1 MPDNRRHP
9 AQYLSVT
16 VLKWPLESGRW
27 ATRNCPMV
35 AKAKRVD
42 EHSPTI
48 RKADTASL
56 RERYKA
62 WGATDADVREE

>member
-1 MPDNRRHP
+1 
-9 AQYLSVT
+9 
-16 VLKWPLESGRW
+16 
-27 ATRNCPMV
+27 MV

-56 RERYKA
+56 RGRYKA

>member
-1 MPDNRRHP
+1 
-9 AQYLSVT
+9 
-16 VLKWPLESGRW
+16 
-27 ATRNCPMV
+27 MV

-42 EHSPTI
+42 EHSPI